1 MQETKNEVIQAIKVG
16 ARDPQAHMAKVEKK
30 FTGLITRK
38 TEQDLDAFLEQ
49 ERTFK
54 EYQRQIKTNRGVL
67 NLLQYE
73 EPRVI
78 KFGMFELHCDELVRA
93 LIKRVESMIS
103 KLIEKMKTEHLG
115 RFSKFL
121 TSLCMT

>member
-1 MQETKNEVIQAIKVG
+1 
-16 ARDPQAHMAKVEKK
+16 MAKVEKK

-78 KFGMFELHCDELVRA
+78 KFGMLFTYKTDV
-93 LIKRVESMIS
+93 LISTMCW
-103 KLIEKMKTEHLG
+103 L
-115 RFSKFL
+115 
-121 TSLCMT
+121 

>member
-1 MQETKNEVIQAIKVG
+1 
-16 ARDPQAHMAKVEKK
+16 MAKVEKK

-49 ERTFK
+49 EHTFK

-78 KFGMFELHCDELVRA
+78 RFGMFELHCDELVRA

-115 RFSKFL
+115 KDF
-121 TSLCMT
+121 TN

>member
-1 MQETKNEVIQAIKVG
+1 
-16 ARDPQAHMAKVEKK
+16 MAKVEKK

-115 RFSKFL
+115 SFSKFL
-121 TSLCMT
+121 TSLYFDYQILIVWHLVENMKTY